1 MAKEPEKIDL
11 DIFDA
16 IAHLPPAPVLLVASG
31 DKELDWNVTTVGMFN
46 VFSLFP
52 VIVGIGVKT
61 SRNIYRLISDSKDFT
76 INVPSVDLIRS
87 VEICGKE
94 AGARKNKFKEAGLTP
109 MKGKRTSSPIIKECW
124 LNIECKKL
132 TSEKKKMESVAHL
145 GEFDVGDH
153 TWFLGQIVHTE
164 VWSNYDRGKS
174 LLFWDGE
181 YRTAPNVV
189 KGKE

>member
-1 MAKEPEKIDL
+1 MAKEPGKIDL

-76 INVPSVDLIRS
+76 LCRQGSPQALAVGGI
-87 VEICGKE
+87 G
-94 AGARKNKFKEAGLTP
+94 GL
-109 MKGKRTSSPIIKECW
+109 K
-124 LNIECKKL
+124 
-132 TSEKKKMESVAHL
+132 
-145 GEFDVGDH
+145 
-153 TWFLGQIVHTE
+153 
-164 VWSNYDRGKS
+164 
-174 LLFWDGE
+174 
-181 YRTAPNVV
+181 
-189 KGKE
+189 